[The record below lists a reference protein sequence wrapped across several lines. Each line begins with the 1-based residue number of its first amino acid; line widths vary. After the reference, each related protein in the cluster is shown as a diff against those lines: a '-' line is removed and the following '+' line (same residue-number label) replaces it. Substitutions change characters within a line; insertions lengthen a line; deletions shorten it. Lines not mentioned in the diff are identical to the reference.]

1 MVPAKGITPPFY
13 MNESILN
20 VSKITKYFG
29 PVVANEAI
37 SFSLGKGEIVAL
49 LGENGAGKTT
59 LMSILF
65 GHYVADGGSITV
77 FGKKLVPGSPR
88 AALEAGVGMVH
99 QHFTLAENMSVLD
112 NIMLGTE
119 SLAAF
124 KSNPRAAENKLCRLM
139 ERFGLTINPKALVKD
154 LSVGEQQR
162 VEILKVLYRNAKIL
176 ILDEPTAVLTP
187 QESDRLFATIAQLVE
202 EGLSVI
208 FITHKMRE
216 VMAAS
221 HRCIVLRQG
230 RVVFESLTKD
240 TDPNALAKAM
250 VGSEIPRTIRQ
261 RQPPG
266 KEVLSLKGITLADK
280 KEGKR
285 EDKRKHLGTS
295 AKKSIKNLNLSLRS
309 NEIIGIAG
317 VSGNGQ
323 SQLAD
328 IISGLINTYD
338 GKILLASKELKN
350 ISPRRMIQEGVGRI
364 PDDRNGTGLIS
375 DMSILENIASE
386 IYGEPPFSKKGFLQF
401 KAIADR
407 AKKLVK
413 KFDVRCPN
421 IHIPVQKLSGGN
433 MQKLILARE
442 ISGSPRI
449 ILANQPTWGL
459 DVGAAAYVHTQLI
472 KAAQKGAGVILISED
487 LDELFQ
493 VADQICVMYHGRL
506 SNPEDVDRVDRA
518 KLGLIM
524 SGQFSTHEGQ
534 EKKWDQKQMKLEKN
548 K

>member
-1 MVPAKGITPPFY
+1 

-20 VSKITKYFG
+20 LSKITKYFG
-29 PVVANEAI
+29 PVVANEDI

-65 GHYVADGGSITV
+65 GHYVADGGSVTV

-119 SLAAF
+119 SLAGL
-124 KSNPRAAENKLCRLM
+124 KSNRRGAQKKLNRLM

-162 VEILKVLYRNAKIL
+162 VEILKVLYRDAKIL

-187 QESDRLFATIAQLVE
+187 QESDSLFETITQLVK

-216 VMAAS
+216 VMATS
-221 HRCIVLRQG
+221 HRCIVLRRG
-230 RVVFESLTKD
+230 RVVFESPTKN

-250 VGSEIPRTIRQ
+250 VGVEIPQTIRQ
-261 RQPPG
+261 RQLPG
-266 KEVLSLKGITLADK
+266 NEVLALREITLT
-280 KEGKR
+280 ERG
-285 EDKRKHLGTS
+285 G
-295 AKKSIKNLNLSLRS
+295 KKSIKNINLSLRS
-309 NEIIGIAG
+309 NVIIGIAG

-328 IISGLINTYD
+328 IISGLINTYE
-338 GKILLASKELKN
+338 GKIFLDSKELKT
-350 ISPRRMIQEGVGRI
+350 ITPRRMIKEGVGRI

-375 DMSILENIASE
+375 DMTVLENIASDT
-386 IYGEPPFSKKGFLQF
+386 YGEPPFSKRGFLQF
-401 KAIADR
+401 KAMATR

-421 IHIPVQKLSGGN
+421 LDIPVQKLSGGN

-442 ISGSPRI
+442 LSGSPRI

-459 DVGAAAYVHTQLI
+459 DVGAAAYVHKQLM
-472 KAAQKGAGVILISED
+472 KSAEQGAGIILISED

-493 VADQICVMYHGRL
+493 VADQIQVMYRGRL
-506 SNPEDVDRVDRA
+506 SNPEDVDKVDRA

-524 SGQFSTHEGQ
+524 SGQFISHDGE
-534 EKKWDQKQMKLEKN
+534 EKINET
-548 K
+548 

>member
-1 MVPAKGITPPFY
+1 MT
-13 MNESILN
+13 ESILKL
-20 VSKITKYFG
+20 SGITKHFG
-29 PVVANEAI
+29 PVVANENI
-37 SFSLGKGEIVAL
+37 SFSLEKGEIVAL

-65 GHYVADGGSITV
+65 GHYVADKGRVEV

-99 QHFTLAENMSVLD
+99 QHFTLADNMSVLD

-119 SLAAF
+119 SLTGL
-124 KSNPRAAENKLCRLM
+124 KSNRKGAGKKLNILM
-139 ERFGLTINPKALVKD
+139 ERFGLTVDPKAFVKD

-162 VEILKVLYRNAKIL
+162 VEILKVLYRDAKIL

-187 QESDRLFATIAQLVE
+187 QESDKLFETISQLVK

-221 HRCIVLRQG
+221 HRCIVLRHG
-230 RVVFESLTKD
+230 RVVFESKTCQTNPK
-240 TDPNALAKAM
+240 ALAKAM
-250 VGSEIPRTIRQ
+250 VGSDIPQTIRTKQ
-261 RQPPG
+261 LQG
-266 KEVLSLKGITLADK
+266 EEVLSMRNITLIDK
-280 KEGKR
+280 G
-285 EDKRKHLGTS
+285 G
-295 AKKSIKNLNLSLRS
+295 KKSIKNLSLRLRS

-328 IISGLINTYD
+328 MISGLISSYTGEIFLN
-338 GKILLASKELKN
+338 SKRLKK
-350 ISPRRMIQEGVGRI
+350 ISPWSMIKEGVGRI

-375 DMSILENIASE
+375 DMTVMENIASE
-386 IYGEPPFSKKGFLQF
+386 SYGEFPFSKRGVLCF
-401 KAIADR
+401 KAIAAR
-407 AKKLVK
+407 AKELVK
-413 KFDVRCPN
+413 KFDVRCPG
-421 IHIPVQKLSGGN
+421 IDIPVQKLSGGN

-442 ISGSPRI
+442 LSGSPRI

-459 DVGAAAYVHTQLI
+459 DVGATSYVHSQLI
-472 KAAQKGAGVILISED
+472 TAAEQGAGVIIISED

-493 VADQICVMYHGRL
+493 VADRICVIYHGRL
-506 SNPEDVDRVDRA
+506 SDSEDVDKVDRA

-524 SGQFSTHEGQ
+524 SGQLVSHDGE
-534 EKKWDQKQMKLEKN
+534 EKKNET
-548 K
+548 

>member
-1 MVPAKGITPPFY
+1 MTD
-13 MNESILN
+13 SILKL
-20 VSKITKYFG
+20 SKITKRFG
-29 PVVANEAI
+29 PVVANEDI

-65 GHYVADGGSITV
+65 GHYVADKGSVEV
-77 FGKKLVPGSPR
+77 FGEKLIPGSPR

-99 QHFTLAENMSVLD
+99 QHFTLADNMSVLD

-119 SLAAF
+119 SLRGF
-124 KSNPRAAENKLCRLM
+124 KSNRKGAANRLKNLM
-139 ERFGLTINPKALVKD
+139 DRFGLTVNPKALVKD

-162 VEILKVLYRNAKIL
+162 VEILKVLYRDAKIL

-187 QESDRLFATIAQLVE
+187 QESDTLFETIAQLVE
-202 EGLSVI
+202 GGLSVI

-221 HRCIVLRQG
+221 HRCIVLRRG
-230 RVVFESLTKD
+230 RVVFESLTGQ
-240 TDPNALAKAM
+240 TDPNALARAM
-250 VGSEIPRTIRQ
+250 VGSDIPRAIRE
-261 RQPPG
+261 RQLPG
-266 KEVLSLKGITLADK
+266 KEVLSLKNITLTGKGGK
-280 KEGKR
+280 KAI
-285 EDKRKHLGTS
+285 S
-295 AKKSIKNLNLSLRS
+295 NLSLGLRA

-328 IISGLINTYD
+328 MISGLISTYE
-338 GKILLASKELKN
+338 GEILLDSTPVKN
-350 ISPRRMIQEGVGRI
+350 ISPRHMIKKGVGRI

-375 DMSILENIASE
+375 DMTVMENVASE
-386 IYGEPPFSKKGFLQF
+386 TYGEFPFSKIGFLRF
-401 KAIADR
+401 RAIADQAR
-407 AKKLVK
+407 KLVK
-413 KFDVRCPN
+413 KFDVRCPG
-421 IHIPVQKLSGGN
+421 IGTPVQKLSGGN

-442 ISGSPRI
+442 LSGSPGI

-459 DVGAAAYVHTQLI
+459 DVGATAYVHNQLI
-472 KAAQKGAGVILISED
+472 NAAKQGAGIILISED

-493 VADQICVMYHGRL
+493 VADRIQVMYHGRL
-506 SNPEDVDRVDRA
+506 SDSEDVDIVDRA

-524 SGQFSTHEGQ
+524 SGQFISHDGE
-534 EKKWDQKQMKLEKN
+534 EKRNET
-548 K
+548 

>member
-1 MVPAKGITPPFY
+1 

-20 VSKITKYFG
+20 LSKITKRFG
-29 PVVANEAI
+29 PVVANENI
-37 SFSLGKGEIVAL
+37 SFSLGRGEIVAL

-65 GHYVADGGSITV
+65 GHYVADSGIVEV

-99 QHFTLAENMSVLD
+99 QHFTLADNMSVLD

-119 SLAAF
+119 SLAGL
-124 KSNPRAAENKLCRLM
+124 KSNPRGAQKKLNRLM
-139 ERFGLTINPKALVKD
+139 ERFGLTINSKALVKD

-162 VEILKVLYRNAKIL
+162 VEILKVLYRDAKVL

-187 QESDRLFATIAQLVE
+187 QESDRLFEIIAQMVK

-221 HRCIVLRQG
+221 HRCIVLRRGQ
-230 RVVFESLTKD
+230 VVFESLTKD

-250 VGSEIPRTIRQ
+250 VGVEIPQTIRQ
-261 RQPPG
+261 RQLPG
-266 KEVLSLKGITLADK
+266 NEVLALRGITLVNEK
-280 KEGKR
+280 NGK
-285 EDKRKHLGTS
+285 
-295 AKKSIKNLNLSLRS
+295 KKSIKNLNLSLRS
-309 NEIIGIAG
+309 NVIIGIAG

-328 IISGLINTYD
+328 IISGLINTYE
-338 GKILLASKELKN
+338 GKIFLDSKEIKN
-350 ISPRRMIQEGVGRI
+350 ISPRRMIKEGVGRI
-364 PDDRNGTGLIS
+364 PDDRNGTGLIC
-375 DMSILENIASE
+375 DMTIMENIVSDT
-386 IYGEPPFSKKGFLQF
+386 YGEDPFSKRGFLQF
-401 KAIADR
+401 KAMAAR

-421 IHIPVQKLSGGN
+421 INIPIQKLSGGN

-442 ISGSPRI
+442 LSGSPRI

-459 DVGAAAYVHTQLI
+459 DVGAAAYVHKQLM
-472 KAAQKGAGVILISED
+472 KAAEQGAGIILISED

-493 VADQICVMYHGRL
+493 VADQIQVMYRGRL
-506 SNPEDVDRVDRA
+506 SDTEDVDKVDRA

-524 SGQFSTHEGQ
+524 SGQFISHDGKGKTNET
-534 EKKWDQKQMKLEKN
+534 
-548 K
+548 

>member
-1 MVPAKGITPPFY
+1 

-20 VSKITKYFG
+20 LLKITKYFG
-29 PVVANEAI
+29 PVVANEDI

-49 LGENGAGKTT
+49 LSENGAGKTT

-65 GHYVADGGSITV
+65 GHYVADGGSVTV

-119 SLAAF
+119 SLTGF
-124 KSNPRAAENKLCRLM
+124 KSNRRGAQNKLNRLM

-162 VEILKVLYRNAKIL
+162 VEILKVLYRDAKIL

-187 QESDRLFATIAQLVE
+187 PQESDKLFETIAQLVK

-216 VMAAS
+216 LMAAS
-221 HRCIVLRQG
+221 HRCIVLREG

-250 VGSEIPRTIRQ
+250 VGSEIPQTIRQ
-261 RQPPG
+261 RQLPG
-266 KEVLSLKGITLADK
+266 NEVLALRGITLVN
-280 KEGKR
+280 EGNGK
-285 EDKRKHLGTS
+285 
-295 AKKSIKNLNLSLRS
+295 KKSIKNLNLSLRS
-309 NEIIGIAG
+309 NVIIGIAG

-328 IISGLINTYD
+328 IISGLINTYE
-338 GKILLASKELKN
+338 GKIFLDSKELKN

-364 PDDRNGTGLIS
+364 PDDRNGTGLIC
-375 DMSILENIASE
+375 DMTVMENIASDT
-386 IYGEPPFSKKGFLQF
+386 YGEPPFSKRGFLQF
-401 KAIADR
+401 KAMATR
-407 AKKLVK
+407 ARKLVK

-421 IHIPVQKLSGGN
+421 IDIPVQKLSGGN
-433 MQKLILARE
+433 MQKLILARKL
-442 ISGSPRI
+442 SGSPRI

-459 DVGAAAYVHTQLI
+459 DVGAAAYVHKQLM
-472 KAAQKGAGVILISED
+472 KAAEQGAGIILISED

-493 VADQICVMYHGRL
+493 VADQIQVMYRGRL
-506 SNPEDVDRVDRA
+506 SDPEDVDRVDRA

-524 SGQFSTHEGQ
+524 SGQFISHNEEERINET
-534 EKKWDQKQMKLEKN
+534 
-548 K
+548 

>member
-1 MVPAKGITPPFY
+1 
-13 MNESILN
+13 MNESILTLSN
-20 VSKITKYFG
+20 ITKRFG
-29 PVVANEAI
+29 PVLANENI
-37 SFSLGKGEIVAL
+37 SFSLGRGEIVAL

-65 GHYVADGGSITV
+65 GHYVADQGSVTV
-77 FGKKLVPGSPR
+77 FGKKLMPGSPR

-99 QHFTLAENMSVLD
+99 QHFTLAANMSVLD

-119 SLAAF
+119 SLAGL
-124 KSNPRAAENKLCRLM
+124 KSNRRQAELELDRLM
-139 ERFGLTINPKALVKD
+139 ERFGLTVNPKALVKN

-162 VEILKVLYRNAKIL
+162 VEILKVLYRNATIL

-187 QESDRLFATIAQLVE
+187 QESDRLFETIAQLVKQ
-202 EGLSVI
+202 GLSVI

-230 RVVFESLTKD
+230 RVVFESFTAD

-250 VGSEIPRTIRQ
+250 VGVEIPRTIRKK
-261 RQPPG
+261 PMPG
-266 KEVLSLKGITLADK
+266 QEVLALRGITLVDEKSK
-280 KEGKR
+280 KKTL
-285 EDKRKHLGTS
+285 ED
-295 AKKSIKNLNLSLRS
+295 INLSLRS
-309 NEIIGIAG
+309 NMIIGIAG

-328 IISGLINTYD
+328 VISGLINAHE
-338 GKILLASKELKN
+338 GKIFLDSKELKN
-350 ISPRRMIQEGVGRI
+350 ITPRRMIQKGVGRI

-375 DMSILENIASE
+375 EMTLMENIASKA
-386 IYGEPPFSKKGFLQF
+386 YGEPPFSKRGLLQF
-401 KAIADR
+401 KAMAGQ

-442 ISGSPRI
+442 LSGSPRI

-459 DVGAAAYVHTQLI
+459 DVGAAAYVHAQLI
-472 KAAQKGAGVILISED
+472 QAAEKGAGVILISED

-506 SNPEDVDRVDRA
+506 SAPEDVDRVDRSR
-518 KLGLIM
+518 LGLIM
-524 SGQFSTHEGQ
+524 SGQFNVH
-534 EKKWDQKQMKLEKN
+534 DDKN
-548 K
+548 KMVEKQK

>member
-1 MVPAKGITPPFY
+1 

-20 VSKITKYFG
+20 LSKITKYFG
-29 PVVANEAI
+29 PVVANENI
-37 SFSLGKGEIVAL
+37 SFSLGRGEIVAL

-119 SLAAF
+119 SLTGL
-124 KSNPRAAENKLCRLM
+124 KSNRRGAQNKLNRLM
-139 ERFGLTINPKALVKD
+139 ERFGLTTSPRALVKD

-162 VEILKVLYRNAKIL
+162 VEILKVLYRDAKIL

-187 QESDRLFATIAQLVE
+187 QESDRLFETIAQLVK

-250 VGSEIPRTIRQ
+250 VGVEIPQTIRQ
-261 RQPPG
+261 RQLPG
-266 KEVLSLKGITLADK
+266 NEVLALKGITLVNEGNGK
-280 KEGKR
+280 KKF
-285 EDKRKHLGTS
+285 
-295 AKKSIKNLNLSLRS
+295 IKNLNLSLRS
-309 NEIIGIAG
+309 NVIIGIAG

-328 IISGLINTYD
+328 IISGLINTYE
-338 GKILLASKELKN
+338 GKIFLDSKELKA

-364 PDDRNGTGLIS
+364 PDDRNGTGLIC
-375 DMSILENIASE
+375 DMSVMENIASDT
-386 IYGEPPFSKKGFLQF
+386 YGKPPFSKRGFLQF
-401 KAIADR
+401 KAMATR

-421 IHIPVQKLSGGN
+421 IDIPIQKLSGGN

-442 ISGSPRI
+442 LSGSPRI

-459 DVGAAAYVHTQLI
+459 DVGATAYVHTQLM
-472 KAAQKGAGVILISED
+472 KAAEQGAGIILISED

-493 VADQICVMYHGRL
+493 VADQIQVMYRGRL
-506 SNPEDVDRVDRA
+506 SDPEDVDRVDRS

-524 SGQFSTHEGQ
+524 SGQFISHN
-534 EKKWDQKQMKLEKN
+534 EKEKIN
-548 K
+548 ET